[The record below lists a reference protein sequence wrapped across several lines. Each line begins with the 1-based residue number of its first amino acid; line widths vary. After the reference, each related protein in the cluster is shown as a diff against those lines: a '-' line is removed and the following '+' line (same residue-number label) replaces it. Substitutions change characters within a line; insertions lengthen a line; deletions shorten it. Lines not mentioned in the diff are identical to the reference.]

1 MIIYYNI
8 CKYLKAAKRIDPK
21 SSHHKGGKKSKRG
34 FCFLFLTT

>member
-21 SSHHKGGKKSKRG
+21 SSHHKGGKKASVIFV
-34 FCFLFLTT
+34 FCF